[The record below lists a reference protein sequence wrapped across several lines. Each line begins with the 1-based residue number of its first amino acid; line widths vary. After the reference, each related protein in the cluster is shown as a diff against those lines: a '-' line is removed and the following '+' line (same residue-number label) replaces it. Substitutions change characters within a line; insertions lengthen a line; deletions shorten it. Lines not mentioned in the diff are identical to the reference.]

1 MARLNELVR
10 SQGVPQGKESSP
22 PPKGDQSSAVSFKKM
37 GENVTQVSSEQQAQ
51 LALEADQWLVRAETE
66 LTAIVIAVR
75 RPQAFLLTG
84 VTQIVNAFVDSLA
97 HCDRLLIKAISGG
110 RGGLVISNLINTAI
124 IAIKVGMGLRYSR
137 EDLARLGLAAI
148 LHDVGMCLIPEDILN
163 KQGPLSSED
172 WNSVERHPDLGAQAI
187 RRLGPESEWIAE
199 LVLQEHERFEG
210 QGYPRRLK
218 GEEIHEYAQI
228 IGLADTFEALLHVR
242 PYRKRFLPH
251 EAIRELVTKEKGA
264 FSTRILKSLIQQ
276 FSVFPLGTHV
286 RLNSGETAEVVEL
299 NQKYPLRPI
308 VKVYMD
314 SGQVA
319 LSQPR
324 TLDLSK
330 TSLVHITEVVQDGQP
345 T

>member
-1 MARLNELVR
+1 MARLNELIR
-10 SQGVPQGKESSP
+10 SQGVPQGKGSSP
-22 PPKGDQSSAVSFKKM
+22 PPKGEPSAVSFKKM
-37 GENVTQVSSEQQAQ
+37 EENVTQVSAEQQAQ
-51 LALEADQWLVRAETE
+51 LALEADQWLGRAETE

-75 RPQAFLLTG
+75 RSQAFLLTG
-84 VTQIVNAFVDSLA
+84 ITQIVNGFVDSLA
-97 HCDRLLIKAISGG
+97 HGDRLLVKAVSGG

-137 EDLARLGLAAI
+137 EDLMRLGLAAI
-148 LHDVGMCLIPEDILN
+148 LHDVGMCLISEDIVN
-163 KQGPLSSED
+163 KQGPLNPEE
-172 WNSVERHPDLGAQAI
+172 WNSVERHPELGAQAI
-187 RRLGPESEWIAE
+187 RRLGAEAEWIAE

-218 GEEIHEYAQI
+218 GAEIHEYAQI
-228 IGLADTFEALLHVR
+228 IGLTDTFEALLHVR
-242 PYRKRFLPH
+242 PYRERLLPH

-264 FSTRILKSLIQQ
+264 FSTRVLKSLIQQ
-276 FSVFPLGTHV
+276 FSVFPLGTRV
-286 RLNSGETAEVVEL
+286 RLNSGEAAEVVEL

-308 VKVYMD
+308 VKVYLD

-324 TLDLSK
+324 MLDLSK
-330 TSLVHITEVVQDGQP
+330 TSLVHITEVVHDDRQ